1 MNALTID
8 FESWVRRD
16 FVYPRDSNKRKI
28 LDNGYVKDA
37 GYRILD
43 ILSTYGV
50 KATFFMV
57 GEIIDRYPELVE
69 SIVKEGHELAYHS
82 YTHTILKDDRTLEEE
97 LRLSKHILDRF
108 GIEGFR
114 APEAYLLKS
123 HLKILKRYG
132 FLYDSSVY
140 GSIYS
145 ATNVDGIYEIPIT
158 TIPLW
163 GKSDLYFPK
172 HLTIKMLMN
181 EIPIGSGFFF
191 ALLGSR
197 ISYFIKRLNSNNLP
211 AVVLVHPWQIVR
223 PNVDLSGHKG
233 AKRIAMKLY
242 SLDRSRSFLNLI
254 ENNTF
259 LPLRDLIKTI
269 KVK

>member
-8 FESWVRRD
+8 FESWVHRD

-37 GYRILD
+37 GFQILNM
-43 ILSTYGV
+43 LSSHGV

-57 GEIIDRYPELVE
+57 GEIIDWYPELADRIL
-69 SIVKEGHELAYHS
+69 SKGHEVGYHS
-82 YTHTILKDDRTLEEE
+82 YTHRILEDDAALEEE
-97 LRLSKHILDRF
+97 LSSSRHILDRF
-108 GIEGFR
+108 EMEGFR
-114 APEAYLLKS
+114 APQAYLLKS
-123 HLKILKRYG
+123 HLKILKSYG

-140 GSIYS
+140 SSISS
-145 ATNVDGIYEIPIT
+145 AANVDGIYEIPIT
-158 TIPLW
+158 TIPLY
-163 GKSDLYFPK
+163 GRSKLYFPK
-172 HLTIKMLMN
+172 HMTLTTLMK

-242 SLDRSRSFLNLI
+242 SSDRSKSFLNLI

-259 LPLRDLIKTI
+259 LPLRDVIKTM